1 MSILFLLTHCKAG
14 GAAGT
19 SVDLLFYPLDT
30 VKTRLQSAQG
40 FFNAGGFRGIYKGV
54 GSVVIGSAP
63 GGENSTLRF
72 KRLLN
77 SNYLHLAAIFFS
89 TYDTLKRTLPQNNAA
104 LNHMVSASIAE
115 VVRANVAYQTGR
127 DLSKLRPSG
136 GLLSTST
143 HGSRQE

>member
-1 MSILFLLTHCKAG
+1 MEQKSPSFVQSLIVSYTHSSYHKFVIPFQGG

-63 GGENSTLRF
+63 GGEISPP
-72 KRLLN
+72 
-77 SNYLHLAAIFFS
+77 S
-89 TYDTLKRTLPQNNAA
+89 
-104 LNHMVSASIAE
+104 
-115 VVRANVAYQTGR
+115 
-127 DLSKLRPSG
+127 DLSVFSFCILIFQPQFSSLRMT
-136 GLLSTST
+136 L
-143 HGSRQE
+143 

>member
-63 GGENSTLRF
+63 GGENSTV
-72 KRLLN
+72 RL
-77 SNYLHLAAIFFS
+77 YA
-89 TYDTLKRTLPQNNAA
+89 T
-104 LNHMVSASIAE
+104 
-115 VVRANVAYQTGR
+115 NVF
-127 DLSKLRPSG
+127 
-136 GLLSTST
+136 
-143 HGSRQE
+143 